1 MKLTRPAV
9 LLGAVPALALALAP
23 SAALAG
29 HGQHRGHDVI
39 RADLTPSLPTD
50 DPINLVA
57 PGGAPWQIDR
67 GEVRVRPNGRMDVR
81 IEGLKVTRPDGT
93 ADNPVPMIDAVLY
106 CGGRLTADSG
116 PQQLSVPGG
125 GGLTVTV
132 RNQGRL
138 GHTFRIRGRE
148 KNVLSFTTVRPGE
161 QRSRSFN
168 LGPGTYTM
176 YCALANHEEL
186 GMYGK
191 LTVR

>member
-23 SAALAG
+23 SAALASHG
-29 HGQHRGHDVI
+29 HHRGHDVI

-81 IEGLKVTRPDGT
+81 IEGLKVSRPDGSS
-93 ADNPVPMIDAVLY
+93 DNPVPMVDAVLY

-116 PQQLSVPGG
+116 PQQLTVPDGDAEFR
-125 GGLTVTV
+125 V
-132 RNQGRL
+132 RL
-138 GHTFRIRGRE
+138 GSLSGCSDAS
-148 KNVLSFTTVRPGE
+148 VLISPSTAVGHLFIASAVD
-161 QRSRSFN
+161 
-168 LGPGTYTM
+168 
-176 YCALANHEEL
+176 
-186 GMYGK
+186 
-191 LTVR
+191 